1 MQVRYQ
7 LRHRPI
13 SFPGFPRGT
22 SEAYTM
28 ADPGSEI
35 AAAPRARRCQA
46 SAVVSAEAFAATTSS
61 VMVGQSDQ
69 RRSSE

>member
-13 SFPGFPRGT
+13 LFLRFPRGT

-35 AAAPRARRCQA
+35 AAAPRARRRQA
-46 SAVVSAEAFAATTSS
+46 SAEASAGAFAATTSS